1 MQMDEN
7 ERCRAIS
14 RRRIVGGAIG
24 AAVAAAGPAI
34 AQDSNRQAG
43 RRPDSELRMDNP
55 VSSIPNRHLE
65 NRPSHGQAWQAIW
78 IQSQTTAKT
87 PISVRDGWS
96 VEKPL

>member
-55 VSSIPNRHLE
+55 VSKYPKPPFRKQT
-65 NRPSHGQAWQAIW
+65 SHGQAWQAIW

-87 PISVRDGWS
+87 PISVRDGWL